1 MGNVA
6 FLACCLS
13 KVVRVVHPSGRVYI
27 YTQPISIAE
36 LLLAYPHHYVCDS
49 RGTTQKGAMLPL
61 EMELQLGHTYVLVPL
76 PRLFNYLKGGQ
87 RPQPTSCIPTGL
99 CLQAGCQGFPTLSHS
114 DDEDEPKVTRRRRG
128 RVTLGSLL
136 ALESR
141 CTGLIKH
148 SYKDSSKSPITLHMR
163 RILETAEMH
172 WRYICQ
178 ENRSWRPELES
189 IKEEAR
195 KSCTS
200 SPQHELSLIDHHRPL
215 IRASPGSSSLRP
227 KA

>member
-6 FLACCLS
+6 FLSCCLS

-49 RGTTQKGAMLPL
+49 EGTNPKGAMLPL
-61 EMELQLGHTYVLVPL
+61 EMDLQLGRTYVLVPL
-76 PRLFNYLKGGQ
+76 PRLFNCVKGGQ
-87 RPQPTSCIPTGL
+87 RPQPTSCMPTGL
-99 CLQAGCQGFPTLSHS
+99 CLQAGGQRFPTFS
-114 DDEDEPKVTRRRRG
+114 DSDEDEPKVSRRRRG
-128 RVTLGSLL
+128 RVTLGSLF
-136 ALESR
+136 ALESG
-141 CTGLIKH
+141 CTGLIKQ
-148 SYKDSSKSPITLHMR
+148 SYKDSSKSPITLHMQ

-215 IRASPGSSSLRP
+215 IRASSGSSSLRP
-227 KA
+227 RA